1 VYSLDLGSRYI
12 LRQRYIIKYRQSRRR
27 EWLNVAS
34 CSATAKNNV
43 RGLCATGGGE
53 MNRHTWYRLRAW
65 LREEENRSYVAGL
78 FVVLLYAVI
87 RYSLGI

>member
-1 VYSLDLGSRYI
+1 
-12 LRQRYIIKYRQSRRR
+12 
-27 EWLNVAS
+27 
-34 CSATAKNNV
+34 
-43 RGLCATGGGE
+43 